1 MGVST
6 RCTGFNLL
14 NHCKQVSKPK
24 QLEYT
29 FTQLKE
35 NNMLVWKVDLNIDNS
50 HYYATGKK
58 QREALLTVINDNETL
73 LRDKLI
79 E

>member
-1 MGVST
+1 MGVSK

-14 NHCKQVSKPK
+14 NHCRQVSKPK

-29 FTQLKE
+29 FSQCKE
-35 NNMLVWKVDLNIDNS
+35 NNEVYWKVDLNIDKI
-50 HYYATGKK
+50 HYYATGQK
-58 QREALLTVINDNETL
+58 QRDALLNVINDNDSL
-73 LRDKLI
+73 LRQKLN